1 MNMRK
6 TSLLNL
12 QFAICNFRFAIFLLV
27 SAMTIGGA
35 SLRGDEG
42 MWLFDNPPSKIFKDK
57 YQFEPTKDW
66 YEHVRKSSVRIN
78 HGGSGS
84 FVSPDGLVMTNH
96 HVGSGAVQQLSTK
109 EKDLLQNG
117 FYAKTREEEIK
128 CKDMEIDVLASIE
141 DVTAKINAAVPQ
153 GADAATAEKAR
164 RAAMNEI
171 EQESTKQ
178 TGLRSDIVTLYN
190 GGLYHLYRFK
200 KYTDV
205 RLVFVPE
212 QDIAFFGGDPD
223 NFEYPRFDLDVC
235 FLRVYEDGKPI
246 KSDYFEWN
254 SAGPKEGEMVLVSG
268 NPGHTDRLKTVAHL
282 EYLRDKSLPRS
293 MDRIRRME
301 SLYGIYSERSKENAR
316 QAKRSLDGVANG
328 RKVRAGSLAGLQDP
342 AIMARCRA
350 AEKSFREAV
359 EKNPELHKTVGDPW
373 KTIEDSLKSLETIHD
388 RWDMLERGSGF
399 RSQLFGSARTLVRK
413 AMETPKPN
421 AERLREFN
429 DANLDSVKL
438 ALFSEAPYY
447 KDLETAVMADSLS
460 LLAETLGLDDPLVQK
475 VLDGKSPKARAAELI
490 AGTRLD
496 DVAMRKQLDEG
507 GLDAIKASNDPLIQ
521 LALLVDPAS
530 REARLA
536 YEQKVD
542 EPQREAYAKIANAK
556 FALYGA
562 DTYPDATF
570 TPRLA
575 FGTVKG
581 YKIGNEV
588 VPPWTT
594 FAGLYARAAE
604 HENQPPYHL
613 DKRWFE
619 RKDKLKLDTPLNL
632 ICTADVTGGNSGSP
646 LISRDAKIVGLV
658 FDGNLDSLAWDY
670 VFDETEGRTLAV
682 HSAAIIEALRKV
694 YDAPKLVEEILGD
707 NPETAPANTSA
718 REREMRVL
726 PRARRK

>member
-1 MNMRK
+1 
-6 TSLLNL
+6 
-12 QFAICNFRFAIFLLV
+12 
-27 SAMTIGGA
+27 
-35 SLRGDEG
+35 
-42 MWLFDNPPSKIFKDK
+42 
-57 YQFEPTKDW
+57 
-66 YEHVRKSSVRIN
+66 
-78 HGGSGS
+78 
-84 FVSPDGLVMTNH
+84 
-96 HVGSGAVQQLSTK
+96 
-109 EKDLLQNG
+109 
-117 FYAKTREEEIK
+117 
-128 CKDMEIDVLASIE
+128 
-141 DVTAKINAAVPQ
+141 
-153 GADAATAEKAR
+153 
-164 RAAMNEI
+164 
-171 EQESTKQ
+171 
-178 TGLRSDIVTLYN
+178 
-190 GGLYHLYRFK
+190 
-200 KYTDV
+200 
-205 RLVFVPE
+205 
-212 QDIAFFGGDPD
+212 
-223 NFEYPRFDLDVC
+223 
-235 FLRVYEDGKPI
+235 
-246 KSDYFEWN
+246 
-254 SAGPKEGEMVLVSG
+254 
-268 NPGHTDRLKTVAHL
+268 
-282 EYLRDKSLPRS
+282 
-293 MDRIRRME
+293 
-301 SLYGIYSERSKENAR
+301 
-316 QAKRSLDGVANG
+316 
-328 RKVRAGSLAGLQDP
+328 
-342 AIMARCRA
+342 
-350 AEKSFREAV
+350 
-359 EKNPELHKTVGDPW
+359 
-373 KTIEDSLKSLETIHD
+373 
-388 RWDMLERGSGF
+388 
-399 RSQLFGSARTLVRK
+399 
-413 AMETPKPN
+413 METPKPN